1 MTKVKSP
8 DPVALAELSAKRTK
22 ALFSVEEEERVS
34 LPSPMHRPS
43 IERKMSVKIRD
54 EYEAVRHMAPP
65 EIKPRDASNN
75 NNNRARLAATTNDTN
90 NNNNNNNSNKRFEKT
105 IPGLAEA
112 ANLAAKNKRK
122 LTDDDGSEKTDL
134 ASLIDSI
141 DEPVRERIEANA
153 SGGILAKLK
162 SQEMGEKSGALV
174 QYSADTNATS
184 KSSVFGVNANMKSS
198 ALVTA
203 NLASRWPRPEWKK
216 PWKLYRVISGH
227 QGWVRSVAVDKSNEW
242 FATGSG
248 DRCIK
253 IWDLATGGLKLTL
266 TGHIEQVMG
275 LAISDKH
282 PYMFSCGADKKVK
295 CWDLEYNKVIRNYH
309 GHLSGVYSIA
319 LHPDLDILMTGG
331 RDSACRVWDIRTK
344 TQVFCLSGHE
354 STIGSIITEN
364 VDPQVITGSY
374 DSTIKTWDLAAGKCM
389 KTLTH
394 HKKGV
399 RAMVMHQKYWEFS
412 SASADNIKKFGLPD
426 GKFKHNMLS
435 KQNAIVNAMALNEDN
450 VMISGGDNGSMHF
463 WDYETGH
470 CFQSLQTQVQP
481 GSMEAEAGIFA
492 LSFDKTGERLI
503 SCEADKTIKMWKPD
517 PDASPES
524 HPNLP
529 FVPPKNIGRS

>member
-75 NNNRARLAATTNDTN
+75 NKNRARLAATTNDTN

-203 NLASRWPRPEWKK
+203 NLASRWPRPDWKK

-266 TGHIEQVMG
+266 TGHVEQVMG

-450 VMISGGDNGSMHF
+450 VMISGGDNGSMRF

>member
-65 EIKPRDASNN
+65 DIKPRDASNN
-75 NNNRARLAATTNDTN
+75 NKNRARLAATTNDTN

-203 NLASRWPRPEWKK
+203 NLASKWPRPDWKK

>member
-90 NNNNNNNSNKRFEKT
+90 NNNNNNNKRFEKT

-203 NLASRWPRPEWKK
+203 NSASRWPRPDWKK

-450 VMISGGDNGSMHF
+450 VMISGGDNGSMRF

>member
-75 NNNRARLAATTNDTN
+75 NKNRARLAATTNDTN

-203 NLASRWPRPEWKK
+203 NLASKWPRPDWKK

>member
-75 NNNRARLAATTNDTN
+75 NKNRARLAATTNDTN

-203 NLASRWPRPEWKK
+203 NLASRWPRPDWKK

-517 PDASPES
+517 PAASPES

>member
-75 NNNRARLAATTNDTN
+75 NKNRARLAATTNDTN

-153 SGGILAKLK
+153 SGGTLAKLK

-203 NLASRWPRPEWKK
+203 NLASKWPRPDWKK

>member
-90 NNNNNNNSNKRFEKT
+90 NNNNNNNKRFEKT

-184 KSSVFGVNANMKSS
+184 KSSVFGVNANMKPS

-203 NLASRWPRPEWKK
+203 NLASRWPRPDWKK

-450 VMISGGDNGSMHF
+450 VMISGGDNGSMRF

>member
-75 NNNRARLAATTNDTN
+75 NKNRARLAATTNDTN
-90 NNNNNNNSNKRFEKT
+90 NNNINNNSNKRFEKT

-203 NLASRWPRPEWKK
+203 NLASKWPRPDWKK

>member
-75 NNNRARLAATTNDTN
+75 NKNRARLAATTNDTN

-174 QYSADTNATS
+174 QYSVDTNATS

-203 NLASRWPRPEWKK
+203 NLASKWPRPDWKK